1 MHVCQYEIELG
12 FSIFFCKTTDHY
24 FFYATETFLFELVV
38 KLGVKTV
45 KYFSPNMHSPGP
57 RCPKRI
63 LTAN

>member
-45 KYFSPNMHSPGP
+45 KYFSPNMQLCIALDPDVP
-57 RCPKRI
+57 
-63 LTAN
+63 NVF